1 MSNILAIA
9 NKELRSYFNS
19 PIAYAVIG
27 FFAFAFGFMFWA
39 FLRGFVA
46 ESMRMSMNQM
56 GASGTVNINQMM
68 LRPLVMQISV
78 IVLFMLPMVTM
89 RTYAEEKRSGT
100 IELLLT
106 APLTDV
112 QIILGK
118 FLGAVGALRRDA
130 RWSRCRACSSS
141 SPTATPTGSRSR
153 RPTSGCSC
161 SASSFIAFGL
171 FISSLTQNQ
180 IIAGV
185 LTFVLLLMLLLVGWL
200 KDFVTSPVAL
210 TAVSAVSVFEHFDDF
225 TKGVLDTKHI
235 AYYVS
240 VITFGLFLTARS
252 VDGERWRG

>member
-1 MSNILAIA
+1 MSNIFAIA

-27 FFAFAFGFMFWA
+27 FFAFAFGFMFWV

-46 ESMRMSMNQM
+46 ESMRMNMNQM

-68 LRPLVMQISV
+68 LRPLVMQIS
-78 IVLFMLPMVTM
+78 VTM

-118 FLGAVGALRRDA
+118 FLGAVGLYAAMLLVTVPSVLVLFAYGNPD
-130 RWSRCRACSSS
+130 WQ
-141 SPTATPTGSRSR
+141 PVATSYLGLFLL
-153 RPTSGCSC
+153 G
-161 SASSFIAFGL
+161 SSFIAFGL

-200 KDFVTSPVAL
+200 KDFVTSPAAL

>member
-1 MSNILAIA
+1 VSNILAIA

-27 FFAFAFGFMFWA
+27 FFAFAFGFMFWV
-39 FLRGFVA
+39 FLRGFVDQ
-46 ESMRMSMNQM
+46 SMRMSMGGM
-56 GASGTVNINQMM
+56 GGTVNVNQMM
-68 LRPLVMQISV
+68 IRPLVMQISV

-89 RTYAEEKRSGT
+89 RAYAEEKRSGT
-100 IELLLT
+100 MELLLT
-106 APLTDV
+106 APLTDL

-118 FLGAVGALRRDA
+118 FLGATLLYAAMLAVTLPSMAVLFAYGNPD
-130 RWSRCRACSSS
+130 WQ
-141 SPTATPTGSRSR
+141 PVATSYLGLFLL
-153 RPTSGCSC
+153 G
-161 SASSFIAFGL
+161 SSFIAFGL

-200 KDFVTSPVAL
+200 RDFLTSQTAL
-210 TAVSAVSVFEHFDDF
+210 TIVSALSIFEHFDDF
-225 TKGVLDTKHI
+225 TKGVLDTKHLV
-235 AYYVS
+235 YYAS

>member
-1 MSNILAIA
+1 VSNILAIA

-27 FFAFAFGFMFWA
+27 FFAFAFGFMFWV
-39 FLRGFVA
+39 FLRGFVN
-46 ESMRMSMNQM
+46 ESMRMSM
-56 GASGTVNINQMM
+56 GGGTVNVNQMM
-68 LRPLVMQISV
+68 IRPLVMQISV

-89 RTYAEEKRSGT
+89 RAYAEEKRSGT
-100 IELLLT
+100 MELLLT

-118 FLGAVGALRRDA
+118 FLGAVVLYAAMLAVTTPCMAVLFAYGNPD
-130 RWSRCRACSSS
+130 WQ
-141 SPTATPTGSRSR
+141 PVATSYLGLFLL
-153 RPTSGCSC
+153 G
-161 SASSFIAFGL
+161 SSFIAFGL

-200 KDFVTSPVAL
+200 RDVVTSPAVLSVISAL
-210 TAVSAVSVFEHFDDF
+210 SIFEHFDDF
-225 TKGVLDTKHI
+225 TKGVLDTKHLV
-235 AYYVS
+235 YYVG
-240 VITFGLFLTARS
+240 VISFGLFLTARS

>member
-27 FFAFAFGFMFWA
+27 LFAFAFGYMFWL
-39 FLRGFVA
+39 FLRGFIV
-46 ESMRMSMNQM
+46 ESMRLSANPM
-56 GASGTVNINQMM
+56 GGAVNINQMM
-68 LRPLVMQISV
+68 LRPLVMQVSV
-78 IVLFMLPMVTM
+78 IVLFLLPMVTM

-118 FLGAVGALRRDA
+118 FLGALGLYAGMLAVTLPSVLGLFAYGNPDWQPVATSYLGLFLLGA
-130 RWSRCRACSSS
+130 
-141 SPTATPTGSRSR
+141 
-153 RPTSGCSC
+153 
-161 SASSFIAFGL
+161 SFIAFGL

-200 KDFVTSPVAL
+200 KDFVTSPAAL
-210 TAVSAVSVFEHFDDF
+210 AAVSAVSIFEHFDDF
-225 TKGVLDTKHI
+225 TQGVLDTKHL

-252 VDGERWRG
+252 VDAERWRG